1 MKQRSIG
8 FVALVVVA
16 LLGLLAFSRG
26 GDRAATGAHVASD
39 ARADVVARPEAEST
53 AASAE
58 SELDAPAPRH
68 PEIGFRGQEQLRE
81 HFRKHGR
88 EFHAHSAEAY
98 LRLAQSL
105 RDRRRGGG
113 VLEFVRNDAVTCKFD
128 RATGAFVAYNSD
140 GTLRTFFRPT
150 DGEAYFE
157 RQKSRAHDS
166 H

>member
-8 FVALVVVA
+8 FVALVVLA
-16 LLGLLAFSRG
+16 LLGLLAFSRS
-26 GDRAATGAHVASD
+26 GDRAATAVETGRPATGTPAEAVRPDAQVSPASD
-39 ARADVVARPEAEST
+39 EG
-53 AASAE
+53 
-58 SELDAPAPRH
+58 PAPRH
-68 PEIGFRGQEQLRE
+68 PEIGFRGEEQLRE

-105 RDRRRGGG
+105 RDRRRGGD

-140 GTLRTFFRPT
+140 GTLRTFFRPN
-150 DGEAYFE
+150 DGEAYVE

-166 H
+166 R